1 MVISSKLSIWCN
13 AGRTTCFLFVYFDY
27 DDAFKLHTKS
37 NKKSKRKKW
46 TREERGHTNN
56 KAGNDALHCIEWIEE
71 FKKSMYNIKE
81 DRDKEMNNKEKI
93 LLFEGYITWAIFFR
107 CSFVFFPKNTHTR

>member
-1 MVISSKLSIWCN
+1 MAHRATYKFPANWVQPI
-13 AGRTTCFLFVYFDY
+13 
-27 DDAFKLHTKS
+27 
-37 NKKSKRKKW
+37 
-46 TREERGHTNN
+46 ER
-56 KAGNDALHCIEWIEE
+56 NDALHCIEWIEE